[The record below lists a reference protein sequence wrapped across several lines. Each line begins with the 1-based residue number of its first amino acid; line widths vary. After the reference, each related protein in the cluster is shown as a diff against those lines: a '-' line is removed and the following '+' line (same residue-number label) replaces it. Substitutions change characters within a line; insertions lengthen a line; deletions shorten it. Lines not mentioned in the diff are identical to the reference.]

1 MEQEEEAQY
10 SPEGQE
16 HQQHEGNDMEA
27 TPGDDGQQQQMYEGQ
42 EMTEEEMIQ

>member
-1 MEQEEEAQY
+1 MDQEEEAQY

-16 HQQHEGNDMEA
+16 QLAGDDMGA
-27 TPGDDGQQQQMYEGQ
+27 TPGEDGQQQQMYEGQ